1 MAQSFVIVH
10 MYLYNIKMYFKMIG
24 IILKTNSLESISPLK
39 WLNVYVVHIYN
50 YLTILRFSY
59 LFMILVIRTS

>member
-24 IILKTNSLESISPLK
+24 IILGTNYLESISP
-39 WLNVYVVHIYN
+39 
-50 YLTILRFSY
+50 
-59 LFMILVIRTS
+59 